1 MHTPV
6 VLNRYFCL
14 MEVNDT
20 LVDKL
25 ANLAKLNFN
34 EKEKQDI
41 KNDLQKMIGFINK
54 LQEVNTENI
63 EPLLHMTGN
72 TNVMRADKAE
82 QIISSKEALKN
93 APTNDGTFFKVP
105 KVIKK

>member
-1 MHTPV
+1 MLNPI
-6 VLNRYFCL
+6 VLNRYFCY

-25 ANLAKLNFN
+25 ANLAKLSFN

-54 LQEVNTENI
+54 LQEVNTQNV

-72 TNVMRADKAE
+72 TNVMRDDKAE
-82 QIISSKEALKN
+82 QTISNEEALKN
-93 APTNDGTFFKVP
+93 APANDGIFFKVP

>member
-1 MHTPV
+1 MPNPI

-20 LVDKL
+20 LIDKL
-25 ANLAKLNFN
+25 ANLAKLSFN

-54 LQEVNTENI
+54 LQEVNTENV
-63 EPLLHMTGN
+63 EPLLHMTSN
-72 TNVMRADKAE
+72 INVMRDDKAE
-82 QIISSKEALKN
+82 QTISKKEALKN
-93 APTNDGTFFKVP
+93 APANDGTFFKVP

>member
-1 MHTPV
+1 MPNPI

-25 ANLAKLNFN
+25 ANLAKLSFN

-54 LQEVNTENI
+54 LQEVNTENV

-72 TNVMRADKAE
+72 INVMRDDKAE
-82 QIISSKEALKN
+82 QTISNKEALKN
-93 APTNDGTFFKVP
+93 APANDGTFFKVP